1 MRLSVRSPIAT
12 ESSSRPTS
20 RQSPQP
26 RAPTF
31 HGHDPQVQWTT
42 WRSSAAGNHP
52 SSRIDHHHHHI
63 DPHTTL
69 HIIIL
74 LLSFTHFH
82 TTTHTFKQKR
92 TFYQPTHHISSGT
105 HTRHHPYTPHRRFI
119 NTPHDHS
126 LSNTPHT
133 DTFITHL
140 RHDSLHAVT
149 LHVETF
155 IHFGP
160 PSYHTQSLCYYHQDL
175 LLTHVHSISTHSFH
189 RTSMSSYQL
198 VIHHTHTELLSF
210 DHTFFRHPFSELFH
224 SAGLFLH
231 TS

>member
-1 MRLSVRSPIAT
+1 MSQT
-12 ESSSRPTS
+12 HT
-20 RQSPQP
+20 
-26 RAPTF
+26 
-31 HGHDPQVQWTT
+31 
-42 WRSSAAGNHP
+42 
-52 SSRIDHHHHHI
+52 HHHHHPLTHTVHPLFTNMTCWFNGTSGQQYNTI
-63 DPHTTL
+63 TLRPQHHNTTTPYTTL
-69 HIIIL
+69 HVIVL

-82 TTTHTFKQKR
+82 TTTTYTFKQTR

-105 HTRHHPYTPHRRFI
+105 HTRHHPHTPHRRFI

-140 RHDSLHAVT
+140 RDDSLHAVT

-175 LLTHVHSISTHSFH
+175 LSTHVHSTSPQSFH
-189 RTSMSSYQL
+189 RTYMSSYQL
-198 VIHHTHTELLSF
+198 VVHHTHTELLSF
-210 DHTFFRHPFSELFH
+210 DHTFIRPPFSELFH
-224 SAGLFLH
+224 SAGLLLH